1 MKRLLLCC
9 LLATTLA
16 ACSSTTPQQAA
27 STGSNAI
34 NKPSATLATTD
45 AASAAQ
51 AALNQK
57 IDANMAAAP
66 GFIPFAA
73 GDSTLDPVG
82 KGQILRQIS
91 SIQAMKKITLRGY
104 CYRGSSNKAKAL
116 AHARAVEVRDF
127 LVASGVSAKRITL
140 RINTDKKQHGVQI
153 ASK

>member
-9 LLATTLA
+9 LLTTALA
-16 ACSSTTPQQAA
+16 ACSSTNSQQAA
-27 STGSNAI
+27 TTGSNTI
-34 NKPSATLATTD
+34 NKPTTTLSSASNS
-45 AASAAQ
+45 SAAQ
-51 AALNQK
+51 AVLNQK

-73 GDSTLDPVG
+73 TDSTLDPVG

-104 CYRGSSNKAKAL
+104 CYRGSSNKAKSVAQ
-116 AHARAVEVRDF
+116 ARAAEVRDF
-127 LVASGVSAKRITL
+127 LVAAGVSAKRITI

>member
-16 ACSSTTPQQAA
+16 ACTSTNNQQAV
-27 STGSNAI
+27 STGNNAI
-34 NKPSATLATTD
+34 NKPSTTLSGASNS
-45 AASAAQ
+45 SAAQ
-51 AALNQK
+51 AVLNQK

-66 GFIPFAA
+66 GFIPFAPS
-73 GDSTLDPVG
+73 DSTLDLVG

-104 CYRGSSNKAKAL
+104 CYRGSSNKAKSL
-116 AHARAVEVRDF
+116 AQARAAEVKNF
-127 LVASGVSAKRITL
+127 LVASGVSAKRIVI